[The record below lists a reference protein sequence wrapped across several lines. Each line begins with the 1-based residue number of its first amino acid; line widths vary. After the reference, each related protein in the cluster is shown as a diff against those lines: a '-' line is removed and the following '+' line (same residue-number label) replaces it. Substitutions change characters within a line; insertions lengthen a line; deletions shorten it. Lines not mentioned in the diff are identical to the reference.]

1 MCINKETA
9 VEGAT
14 LGRQKNGRTPTRKKK
29 NKRGT
34 RQMERKM
41 EDDWRTRWR
50 RRPPDVRNRITGG
63 RGERRDARRSFSF
76 GASFLAFSSS
86 VLGLSHHPSLR
97 DGVCAAGDGFFF
109 AGFFFGVI
117 ILFILLSWLLFY
129 RLRSTFLCRA
139 SLGVS
144 SFGGNATHL
153 FLWQVSMSPSIARV
167 GAVWRRCRA
176 DLGDSKLI

>member
-129 RLRSTFLCRA
+129 RLRSSAGLHLAFHHLVEMRLTCFSGKFRCRHRLRG
-139 SLGVS
+139 SVW
-144 SFGGNATHL
+144 FGG
-153 FLWQVSMSPSIARV
+153 V
-167 GAVWRRCRA
+167 AV
-176 DLGDSKLI
+176 LIWAIRS

>member
-14 LGRQKNGRTPTRKKK
+14 LGRQKNGRTPTRRKK

-109 AGFFFGVI
+109 LQVFF
-117 ILFILLSWLLFY
+117 S
-129 RLRSTFLCRA
+129 A
-139 SLGVS
+139 SLFFSSCYHGYCFIGYAPLPGFTWRFIIWWKCDSPVS
-144 SFGGNATHL
+144 LASFDVAIDCAG
-153 FLWQVSMSPSIARV
+153 
-167 GAVWRRCRA
+167 RCGLA
-176 DLGDSKLI
+176 ALPC